1 MYKEK
6 GQYFTKNKYL
16 QKCVFNLI
24 KNNPNI
30 ILEPSVGRGD
40 LVNYVI
46 KENNNIIFDYYEID
60 ENIKFLECID
70 KNRLVIGD
78 FLEKK
83 ITKKYKTIIGNP
95 PFVKKKGGNLYIQF
109 IKKCFS
115 LLEDKGELIFI
126 IPSDFTK
133 LTSTKDLINNMLDCG
148 TFTDIIHPNKENY
161 FKGASIDII
170 IFRYCKDLNLPKK
183 VKYNSDTKFIINT
196 NGNLTF
202 SETEN
207 IENKQIKDYFE
218 VYVSMVS
225 GKESIFKNKKLGNCK
240 LLIKKNT
247 FEDYI
252 LVKNFPTNNVELDK
266 YLLSNKDILI
276 NRKIKKFNEKN
287 WFEWGALRNYN
298 TIKQN
303 LGKDCLYIHNVT
315 RNKEPCF
322 IGKVNYFTGNLL
334 ILIPNKKINL
344 ESVKNFLNSENFQK
358 NHIYSGRFK
367 IGQNILTQ
375 TYIPNII

>member
-1 MYKEK
+1 
-6 GQYFTKNKYL
+6 
-16 QKCVFNLI
+16 
-24 KNNPNI
+24 
-30 ILEPSVGRGD
+30 
-40 LVNYVI
+40 
-46 KENNNIIFDYYEID
+46 
-60 ENIKFLECID
+60 
-70 KNRLVIGD
+70 
-78 FLEKK
+78 
-83 ITKKYKTIIGNP
+83 
-95 PFVKKKGGNLYIQF
+95 
-109 IKKCFS
+109 
-115 LLEDKGELIFI
+115 
-126 IPSDFTK
+126 
-133 LTSTKDLINNMLDCG
+133 MLDCG

-183 VKYNSDTKFIINT
+183 VKYNSDTKIINT

-303 LGKDCLYIHNVT
+303 LGKDCLYIHN
-315 RNKEPCF
+315 N
-322 IGKVNYFTGNLL
+322 
-334 ILIPNKKINL
+334 
-344 ESVKNFLNSENFQK
+344 
-358 NHIYSGRFK
+358 
-367 IGQNILTQ
+367 
-375 TYIPNII
+375 